1 MMKKYTNKQLS
12 QLEALNKQIEIRSAR
27 HHNIEL
33 RNQWMRAKTIK
44 NYQSEYDR
52 IRSHL
57 NDSTLPGATRE
68 MIVKR
73 KTTLEGLG
81 ARAFDTISD
90 NMAEERTPGLRRLRR
105 ID

>member
-1 MMKKYTNKQLS
+1 LS
-12 QLEALNKQIEIRSAR
+12 QLGALNKQIKIRSAK

-33 RNQWMRAKTIK
+33 RNQWVRATTKN

-57 NDSTLPGATRE
+57 NDSTLQGTTRE
-68 MIVKR
+68 IIFKR
-73 KTTLEGLG
+73 KATLEGLG

-90 NMAEERTPGLRRLRR
+90 NIAEERTPGLRRLRR

>member
-1 MMKKYTNKQLS
+1 MKTYTNKQLS
-12 QLEALNKQIEIRSAR
+12 QLEALNKQIELRNSR

-33 RNQWMRAKTIK
+33 RNQWMQANTI
-44 NYQSEYDR
+44 NTYQSEYDR

-57 NDSTLPGATRE
+57 NDSTLPGTTRE
-68 MIVKR
+68 MIFKR
-73 KTTLEGLG
+73 KATLEGLG

-90 NMAEERTPGLRRLRR
+90 NSSEERTPGLIRLIR

>member
-1 MMKKYTNKQLS
+1 
-12 QLEALNKQIEIRSAR
+12 
-27 HHNIEL
+27 
-33 RNQWMRAKTIK
+33 
-44 NYQSEYDR
+44 
-52 IRSHL
+52 
-57 NDSTLPGATRE
+57 